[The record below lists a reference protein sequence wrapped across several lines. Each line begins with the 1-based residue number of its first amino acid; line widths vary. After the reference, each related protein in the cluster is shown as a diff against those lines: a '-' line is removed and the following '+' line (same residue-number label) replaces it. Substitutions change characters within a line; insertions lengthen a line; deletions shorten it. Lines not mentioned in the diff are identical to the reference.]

1 MRAVPTPPPSPAK
14 LRELALQ
21 QAAAVVGNAAGDEAA
36 VARFVLGCGVAEAR
50 LLAAQAIHNPTHLQQ
65 VYQATRETDRRVA
78 RLMQQRLAAAA
89 SQDQAARQ
97 AQTVLAQAT
106 LLAGAPALRPNQVV
120 AVARDWQAIASPPS
134 DAANAFATLQAKL
147 EQRLQAQAVLQ
158 RSVLDQI
165 ARAQAALANA
175 DADAAFEAI
184 ADAARSADGTLAA
197 AMHDA
202 EMAGLPKH
210 LLPELLRLLAQ
221 LQAALKTRDAA
232 AACIAAREAALDAW
246 EQQLTFAAAVADSG
260 GAELAGTEE
269 PAPADLTAAADTP
282 AHPQPLTVAA
292 LQRAWRALPAV
303 ADPLSGDTLQ
313 QRFESLLTR
322 LKRAPVAVPAT
333 PKARLD
339 ATASVG
345 TEKGVQELQA
355 SASGPD
361 AGATDNQQVHAQ
373 RGAALDALQAALEEG
388 ALQRAMEQ
396 DRLLRG
402 LDVQGGCLTASQQAS
417 LNAARAELG
426 RLQGWARWGGNVS
439 REELLAA
446 VEALPAQQLAIGE
459 LAKKVGSMR
468 ERWRALDVSA
478 GAAPRALWSRF
489 DAACTRAYAPVA
501 AHFAV
506 LSQERAVNAQ
516 KAQALIDE
524 VAAFMLQDDV
534 LAAPDWRA
542 LAAFSQ
548 RLRGQWQ
555 RLGPLERRQQKQLD
569 AAFSQALEPL
579 ALQLAQRQQEEL
591 ALREAL
597 IAEVGELSPQAR
609 DTPERLQAL
618 QARWQQAAKAFP
630 LTRQEEQ
637 GCWQRFRGACDA
649 VFTNRKNAGA
659 AAEAERQSGLLQK
672 QELCAALERSLHD
685 GESSAATRAALLRDV
700 RAAWLTAG
708 PAPRAAQP
716 ALQARFDAAV
726 RAIEAQRTAE
736 RQALGHRQAEAAC
749 ARLALCI
756 EGEALLLAGE
766 AGSVGK
772 LSERW
777 QNLPTLDDELDAV
790 LRRRFD
796 ALLAACAA
804 GASGAAA
811 HALQLQQNQADR
823 DKGLLRLEVELG
835 LESPPAFQRERLAL
849 QVAGLQ
855 STFRSAGS
863 SQARFGRS
871 GVAQLCAVAAAA
883 NTIAQQ
889 RLNRVIGA
897 LYAAP

>member
-21 QAAAVVGNAAGDEAA
+21 QAAEVIGNAAGDEPA
-36 VARFVLGCGVAEAR
+36 VVRFILGCGVAEAR

-89 SQDQAARQ
+89 SQDQAARR
-97 AQTVLAQAT
+97 ARTVLTQAES
-106 LLAGAPALRPNQVV
+106 LACAPALRPNQVV
-120 AVARDWQAIASPPS
+120 AVARDWQAIALPPP
-134 DAANAFATLQAKL
+134 DAADAFATVQARL

-158 RSVLDQI
+158 RSVLDQT
-165 ARAQAALANA
+165 ARAQAALA
-175 DADAAFEAI
+175 DADTASEAI
-184 ADAARSADGTLAA
+184 ADAVRSADGTLAA
-197 AMHDA
+197 AMQDA
-202 EMAGLPKH
+202 EMDSLPKH
-210 LLPELLRLLAQ
+210 LLPELSRLLAQ

-246 EQQLTFAAAVADSG
+246 EQQLTFAATPADSA
-260 GAELAGTEE
+260 GAE
-269 PAPADLTAAADTP
+269 PAATDAPASADLTEPADKP
-282 AHPQPLTVAA
+282 ALPQPLTVAA
-292 LQRAWRALPAV
+292 LQQAWRALPAV
-303 ADPLSGDTLQ
+303 ADPLSGATLQ
-313 QRFESLLTR
+313 QRFVDLLAR
-322 LKRAPVAVPAT
+322 VKPLPVAVPAT

-339 ATASVG
+339 ATASVDTG
-345 TEKGVQELQA
+345 
-355 SASGPD
+355 
-361 AGATDNQQVHAQ
+361 AGATDNQQVDAQ
-373 RGAALDALQAALEEG
+373 RSAALDALQAALEEG

-396 DRLLRG
+396 DRQLRA
-402 LDVQGGCLTASQQAS
+402 LDAEGGRLTASQQAS

-489 DAACTRAYAPVA
+489 DAACTNAYAPVA

-506 LSQERAVNAQ
+506 LSQERAANAQ

-524 VAAFMLQDDV
+524 VAAFMQQGDV

-548 RLRGQWQ
+548 RLRSQWQ

-569 AAFSQALEPL
+569 AAFSQALQPL

-672 QELCAALERSLHD
+672 QELCAVLERSLHD

-700 RAAWLTAG
+700 RTAWLTAG
-708 PAPRAAQP
+708 PAPRAAQA

-756 EGEALLLAGE
+756 DGEALLLAGE

-772 LSERW
+772 LFERW
-777 QNLPTLDDELDAV
+777 QNLPALDDELDAV
-790 LRRRFD
+790 LRGRFD
-796 ALLAACAA
+796 ALLAAGAV

-811 HALQLQQNQADR
+811 YALQLQQNQADR
-823 DKGLLRLEVELG
+823 DAGLLRLEVALG

-855 STFRSAGS
+855 STFRSASS
-863 SQARFGRS
+863 SQVRSGRS

-883 NTIAQQ
+883 DTIAQQ

-897 LYAAP
+897 LYAAA